1 MTEGVGGSIGW
12 RRPWWEK
19 DSSNDGM
26 WRMGDGRW
34 NILTV
39 LIDNEIR
46 VERLSK
52 FSSMNSTLTRL
63 EIERR
68 VELAAL

>member
-1 MTEGVGGSIGW
+1 VVALVGGGHGGKRTPPTTGCGGW
-12 RRPWWEK
+12 E
-19 DSSNDGM
+19 
-26 WRMGDGRW
+26 MGDGRW

-39 LIDNEIR
+39 LIDNGIR

-63 EIERR
+63 VIERR